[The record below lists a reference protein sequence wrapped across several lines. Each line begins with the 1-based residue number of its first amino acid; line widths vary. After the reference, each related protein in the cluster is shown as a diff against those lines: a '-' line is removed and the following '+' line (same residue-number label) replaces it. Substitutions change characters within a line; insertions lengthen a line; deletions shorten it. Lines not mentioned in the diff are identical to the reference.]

1 MRSDQDRAG
10 SAEAEAAAGPARRD
24 TLGPMTDSRECAQCR
39 ALFAPLREHARFC
52 SARCR
57 IAWNR
62 QNRGV
67 PGTGNSVLDWSVAA
81 MRDSTER
88 LLCASSLDR
97 AEGYAIITEAVWWCT
112 MVEATLLRYHP
123 DGHAAA
129 LARRATA
136 DRQAIECTFAGLRF
150 VRNRMGSKADHDDF
164 LEAAASFPG
173 PGDGRIADWTWKQIP
188 DPDLGQ
194 LQLHAKQW
202 ELTRHQAYQV
212 QLAGRRVGGAFGLAA
227 SFLHE
232 TAGRSLGA
240 GTVTAGTPSA

>member
-1 MRSDQDRAG
+1 
-10 SAEAEAAAGPARRD
+10 
-24 TLGPMTDSRECAQCR
+24 MTDSRDCAQCR

-67 PGTGNSVLDWSVAA
+67 PGTGNGVLDWSVTA

-88 LLCASSLDR
+88 LLRASSLDR
-97 AEGYAIITEAVWWCT
+97 ADGYAVITEAVWWCT

-123 DGHAAA
+123 DRRAAV
-129 LARRATA
+129 LARRAPA
-136 DRQAIECTFAGLRF
+136 DRQAIESTFAGLRF

-164 LEAAASFPG
+164 LEAPASLSG
-173 PGDGRIADWTWKQIP
+173 SGAVRIADWTWKQVP
-188 DPDLGQ
+188 DPDLRQ
-194 LQLHAKQW
+194 LPLHAKQW

-212 QLAGRRVGGAFGLAA
+212 QLAGRRIGGTFGLAA
-227 SFLHE
+227 SFLRE
-232 TAGRSLGA
+232 TAERSLGR